1 MRAEWKLC
9 AQKEPAPSP
18 VYIHGMQMANAVSV
32 FFHILLIHKS
42 LHKSLSF
49 SHLFVQSFAG
59 AVSPANAMGRQEKA
73 VAQVPAPSQKHKQL
87 VRNQLN
93 PISAGFV
100 PLTMASAY
108 RSTSV
113 GMQSVA
119 SQDAKSTSRPPSVSV
134 PPSNQ
139 ATKQPSLSQA
149 EATRTIL
156 PAQVTAPSSSQEA
169 VKSWASAVPG
179 QAPCSATLK
188 PFPLPALQ
196 MQMATGLKPTYSNQ
210 LDAMMVFNEHGA
222 VGLNPS
228 LLYQAQAI
236 SSGNHSVTC
245 PNDYFGIQNM
255 PNANEVPKKRQMAE
269 QSFPPMLQTVKA
281 KRFKPIKVDAAASH
295 AVSTSAS
302 EPSSNDDSGNATSPN
317 EASINSNASAN
328 LCGVNEMN
336 VPDLLS
342 GFDRHVSS
350 TMKTNAGVTMKEDA
364 FQNRLIAENPPLFAG
379 AGVGESPY
387 ITSKS
392 FDDLHRFLG
401 KGLSVDKIPHLDLN
415 QSYLPQM
422 PAVQAQPNHPF
433 GRSLSNSSDL
443 TASD

>member
-1 MRAEWKLC
+1 
-9 AQKEPAPSP
+9 
-18 VYIHGMQMANAVSV
+18 
-32 FFHILLIHKS
+32 
-42 LHKSLSF
+42 
-49 SHLFVQSFAG
+49 
-59 AVSPANAMGRQEKA
+59 MGRQEKA

-100 PLTMASAY
+100 PLTMPSAY
-108 RSTSV
+108 RPTSV

-119 SQDAKSTSRPPSVSV
+119 SQDAKSTSRPPSVGV

-139 ATKQPSLSQA
+139 ATKQPNLSQA

-179 QAPCSATLK
+179 QAPCAQSDSRAIITGLSATLK

-196 MQMATGLKPTYSNQ
+196 MQMATGPKPTYSNQ
-210 LDAMMVFNEHGA
+210 LDTMMAMNVHGA

-269 QSFPPMLQTVKA
+269 QSFPPMLQTIKA

-364 FQNRLIAENPPLFAG
+364 FQNRLIAENSHLFAG
-379 AGVGESPY
+379 SGVGESPY